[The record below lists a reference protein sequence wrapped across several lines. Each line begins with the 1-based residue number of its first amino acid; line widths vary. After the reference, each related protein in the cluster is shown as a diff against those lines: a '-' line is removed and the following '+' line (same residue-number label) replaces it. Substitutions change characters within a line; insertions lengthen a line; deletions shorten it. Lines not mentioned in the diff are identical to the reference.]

1 MRCYFGSDII
11 TKKLI
16 GNLSPG
22 QGKMEKTDIV
32 VDIILCIYSDA
43 MTILKNELAQPI
55 VQFEILRSTAGL
67 IYNHRRFVLLQ

>member
-1 MRCYFGSDII
+1 
-11 TKKLI
+11 
-16 GNLSPG
+16 
-22 QGKMEKTDIV
+22 MEKTDIV

-67 IYNHRRFVLLQ
+67 IYNHRRFVLLH

>member
-1 MRCYFGSDII
+1 
-11 TKKLI
+11 LI

-67 IYNHRRFVLLQ
+67 IYNHRRFVFFAIGM